1 MKNRTVRSLMIA
13 LCVPILLVEIASAQ
27 TDATVEGV
35 GPETTAANLKTEI
48 ATLRGKIQHLEQQLS
63 VPDNHMAAGANLPAR
78 GGKRMMEKDT
88 MSGMSGMG
96 MAGPGGLGPMDR
108 GSRSAMA
115 GGGTRGMDMSM
126 SAGMSAR
133 AQGGMSMGGTMPSEG
148 VAAGMGCQGCMGMMG
163 GGNMNGMSA
172 SGTDS
177 SSGMGMMDMM
187 GEMGGMST
195 VAMQSSSPGI
205 PGASH
210 LHHIGATGFFL
221 DHADHIRLSTAQHT
235 QLNQIRQQ
243 ASLENATANRKIEEA
258 EQQLWGLT
266 AAEQPD
272 YGSIEAKIRE
282 LEKLRGDQRLAFVR
296 AIGDA
301 INVLTH
307 DQHKLL
313 MGTETGSA
321 PPDDSAGTH

>member
-1 MKNRTVRSLMIA
+1 MKNRAVRSLMIA
-13 LCVPILLVEIASAQ
+13 LCVPILLAEIASAQ

-35 GPETTAANLKTEI
+35 SSETTAANLKTEI

-63 VPDNHMAAGANLPAR
+63 VADDRMAAGANLPAR
-78 GGKRMMEKDT
+78 GGKRMMEKGT
-88 MSGMSGMG
+88 MSGLAGMG
-96 MAGPGGLGPMDR
+96 MAGPGGMGPMDR

-133 AQGGMSMGGTMPSEG
+133 TQGGMSMGGTMPSEG
-148 VAAGMGCQGCMGMMG
+148 VAAGM
-163 GGNMNGMSA
+163 
-172 SGTDS
+172 
-177 SSGMGMMDMM
+177 
-187 GEMGGMST
+187 
-195 VAMQSSSPGI
+195 
-205 PGASH
+205 
-210 LHHIGATGFFL
+210 FFL
-221 DHADHIRLSTAQHT
+221 DHADHIRLTTAQHT

-243 ASLENATANRKIEEA
+243 ASLGNATANRKIEEA

-272 YGSIEAKIRE
+272 YGSIEAKVRE
-282 LEKLRGDQRLAFVR
+282 IEKLRGDQRLAFVR